1 MAEVLLTSE
10 SFVKSVS
17 SLSDNVYGKYLLPSI
32 REAQETSLRSI
43 LGDSLTDRLKKES
56 QRKDEAEKKYLDL
69 IDKLQYY
76 LAYSSIVE
84 LIPKIQFKIVN
95 AGVVKTTDE
104 NLQTASY
111 SEIEK
116 MIFYYQSKA
125 DSECRKLQQWLL
137 KNHSDYPELS
147 DNDCRSI
154 KANLTS
160 AASCGIWLGGARGKS
175 WRKRS

>member
-1 MAEVLLTSE
+1 MLTSE
-10 SFVKSVS
+10 SFVKSVT

-43 LGDSLTDRLKKES
+43 LGDSLTDRLKAEA
-56 QRKDEAEKKYLDL
+56 QRKEQAEKKYLDL
-69 IDKLQYY
+69 IDRLQYY
-76 LAYSSIVE
+76 LAYSAVVE

-104 NLQTASY
+104 NIQTASY

-137 KNHSDYPELS
+137 KNYSDYPELS
-147 DNDCRSI
+147 ENDCRSI
-154 KANLTS
+154 RSNLTS
-160 AASCGIWLGGARGKS
+160 AATCGIWLGGVRGKT
-175 WRKRS
+175 WRRKP

>member
-17 SLSDNVYGKYLLPSI
+17 GISDNVYGKYMLPSI
-32 REAQETSLRSI
+32 REAQETSLRSV
-43 LGDSLTDRLKKES
+43 LGDSLTDRLKKAVGSEN
-56 QRKDEAEKKYLDL
+56 EADKKYLDL
-69 IDKLQYY
+69 IDKCQYY

-84 LIPKIQFKIVN
+84 LIPKVQFKIGN
-95 AGVVKTTDE
+95 AGVVRTTDE
-104 NLQTASY
+104 NLQTATY

-137 KNHSDYPELS
+137 KNYSDYPELS
-147 DNDCRSI
+147 ENDCRSI
-154 KANLTS
+154 RANLSS
-160 AASCGIWLGGARGKS
+160 AASCGIWLGGVRGKT
-175 WRKRS
+175 RRF